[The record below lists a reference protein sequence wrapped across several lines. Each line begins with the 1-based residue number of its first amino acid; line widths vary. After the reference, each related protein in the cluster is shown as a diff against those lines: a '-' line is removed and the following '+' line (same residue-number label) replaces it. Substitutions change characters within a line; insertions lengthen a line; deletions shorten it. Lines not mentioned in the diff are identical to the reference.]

1 MAELTKCTSIGCA
14 EAAYIDY
21 SLCGHH
27 AQEFSESRLSRCTKC
42 QKFDQMVPAPNI
54 MTKNAGLCT
63 KCRQEVQE
71 ADLDS
76 TATGPQLK
84 YIYVLTLDGG
94 DYYLG
99 QTENLERQIEEHYHG
114 QFPSTA
120 GRNPQLVWSEEWSG
134 LSAKLQERMDKL
146 ARLYNENPR
155 AMLYS
160 LQARLPKGGIQWG

>member
-1 MAELTKCTSIGCA
+1 
-14 EAAYIDY
+14 
-21 SLCGHH
+21 
-27 AQEFSESRLSRCTKC
+27 
-42 QKFDQMVPAPNI
+42 
-54 MTKNAGLCT
+54 MTKNSGLCT

-84 YIYVLTLDGG
+84 YIYVLTLDSG

-146 ARLYNENPR
+146 SRLYNENPR